1 MSENAPTILVIEDD
15 PDFRRGLC
23 LWLSG
28 AGYTPLEAS
37 DGRRGL
43 ALARQARPEA
53 VLLDLRLPEIDGF
66 EVLSALAEE
75 ASAPPVIVISG
86 QDEIAGVI
94 RAFRMGAAD
103 YLEKPIVS
111 FDLVEHALGAVLDR
125 ARLAQAVDRAQ
136 ARYVTLVQNLPLL
149 VFVLRPDHELEF
161 VNKYCRTMLGYARD
175 EAMATPGWFLSRVH
189 PVDRERIRAC
199 LGDQPQA
206 QDAARTEECRL
217 MHKNGATVHALVT
230 AMPSPLA
237 PGPGL
242 PTMVEGIAVDITDR
256 VELERFVVQEEKLK
270 TLGMISAE
278 VAHEIRNPLFSIAG
292 FANRLKNRLPDC
304 RELDI
309 ILSESRRLE
318 DILDR
323 IGNYLHPVDLRP
335 RLCLLSGIVTTA
347 LDFLA
352 PELAARKIRIETS
365 LTPELPE
372 LRLDPDLLCQ
382 VVTTLIRFAARRLPD
397 GGTARIATA
406 PGQRFARLTVVYPA
420 PVPVREPELL
430 FLPFEEGEE
439 RVGLP
444 LAHRLVKNMGG
455 SLSFEQAEDGQ
466 AVFTVRL
473 PRGTGPAD
481 RENS

>member
-1 MSENAPTILVIEDD
+1 MTHTSPPILVIEDD
-15 PDFRRGLC
+15 ADFRRGLC
-23 LWLSG
+23 LWLTS
-28 AGYTPLEAS
+28 AGYTPLEAAN
-37 DGRRGL
+37 GRQGL
-43 ALARQARPEA
+43 ALAGNKRPEA

-66 EVLSALAEE
+66 EVLAALAEDE
-75 ASAPPVIVISG
+75 NAPPVIVISG

-111 FDLVEHALGAVLDR
+111 FDLVEHALTAVLDR
-125 ARLAQAVDRAQ
+125 ARLAKAVDRAQ
-136 ARYVTLVQNLPLL
+136 ARYITLVQNLPLL

-175 EAMATPGWFLSRVH
+175 EAMAAPGWFLSRVH
-189 PVDRERIRAC
+189 PDDRERIRAS
-199 LGDQPQA
+199 LDGSGDC
-206 QDAARTEECRL
+206 DRARTEECRL
-217 MHKNGATVHALVT
+217 VHKNGATIQALVT
-230 AMPSPLA
+230 AMPAPLP
-237 PGPGL
+237 PGPGQPAL
-242 PTMVEGIAVDITDR
+242 VEGIAVDITDR

-270 TLGMISAE
+270 TLGAISAE

-292 FANRLKNRLPDC
+292 FANRLKNRLPDSH
-304 RELDI
+304 EVDI
-309 ILSESRRLE
+309 ILAEARRLE

-323 IGNYLHPVDLRP
+323 IGNYLHPVELRP
-335 RLCLLSGIVTTA
+335 RLCALSAIVTTA

-352 PELAARKIRIETS
+352 PELAAHHVRIETS
-365 LTPELPE
+365 LDAALPQ
-372 LRLDPDLLCQ
+372 LRLDPDLLSQ
-382 VVTTLIRFAARRLPD
+382 VVTTLIRFAAKRLPV
-397 GGTARIATA
+397 GGTARVATA

-473 PRGTGPAD
+473 PLDSGANHW
-481 RENS
+481 ENG